1 MDKQRHVITF
11 LAFLSSIYIFV
22 IAAFFIY
29 AIFGNYMPFD
39 NIEYVVNNFDMP
51 LYYFLPEKAEKIQ
64 YFSLVFGF
72 PILYTIFFKVWTNV
86 KLNITENI
94 YKTVQIIEVAATIFL
109 TLFLYK
115 ESVFRHNFFFTL
127 INNKIE
133 ILITSIVFFLLL
145 FFYQKGK
152 DKTRNILKILISCI
166 FLYGLVIVG
175 QIYQTPVYDITASC
189 RHHFI
194 AYFSPIYKVLSG
206 LTIGIDFENI
216 YGFYPYIYEL
226 ILKPFKVIT
235 ISKIS
240 FINTCLIISSLIFTA
255 ITIAINVKNK
265 ILGFVFILSYIYY
278 FYIFSILSNLETI
291 YYLQFMPHR
300 IFFIT
305 LIILLASI
313 YSLDIKPNYQK
324 LIEIINAIILTIA
337 LIWNFESGIV
347 ATLSWYGFILYQ
359 ELINYKK
366 STSNYKTIIYK
377 LLPIFLVLFF
387 ALTIIETIT
396 FTKAGKFLSLTDLF
410 LYQNLFYKTGF
421 FMLPMPLFQQPWI
434 LIILIYLIG
443 LMKSI
448 NNIFFEKEMDKKY
461 AIYFILS
468 LIGLGIF
475 AYYQG
480 RSHILI
486 LGSVSFPALILLC
499 LFCNEFIEN
508 FSQEKTDKFIK
519 SINITKLILIFAI
532 ISAVASSGFDMLF
545 ISPFSK
551 QLNQLKQQIKQNGPA
566 KKNIDFIKSNTQEA
580 ENLDILTADSDILYL
595 ELNKKD
601 MLPFAPTSDWGAKS
615 QYEKVFKYLK
625 NSKNTLIIDDE
636 IFKKIQENEK
646 QNLQELLKTKKYKLK
661 NAMNNGLNTIFIYE
675 Q

>member
-29 AIFGNYMPFD
+29 AIFRNYMPFD
-39 NIEYVVNNFDMP
+39 NVDYVVDNFNMP

-94 YKTVQIIEVAATIFL
+94 YKTVQIIEVFTTIFL

-152 DKTRNILKILISCI
+152 AKTRNILKILISCI

-448 NNIFFEKEMDKKY
+448 NNIFFAKDIDKKY

-486 LGSVSFPALILLC
+486 LGSVSFPAIILLC
-499 LFCNEFIEN
+499 LFCNEFIEK

-566 KKNIDFIKSNTQEA
+566 RKNIDFIKSNTQEA

>member
-29 AIFGNYMPFD
+29 AIFRNYMPFD
-39 NIEYVVNNFDMP
+39 NVDYVVDNFNMP

-94 YKTVQIIEVAATIFL
+94 YKTVQIIEVFTTIFL

-152 DKTRNILKILISCI
+152 AKTRNILKILISCI

-448 NNIFFEKEMDKKY
+448 NNIFFAKDIDKKY

-486 LGSVSFPALILLC
+486 LGSVSFPAIILLC
-499 LFCNEFIEN
+499 LFCNEFIEK

-566 KKNIDFIKSNTQEA
+566 RKNIDFIKSNTQEA
-580 ENLDILTADSDILYL
+580 ENLDVLTADSDILYL